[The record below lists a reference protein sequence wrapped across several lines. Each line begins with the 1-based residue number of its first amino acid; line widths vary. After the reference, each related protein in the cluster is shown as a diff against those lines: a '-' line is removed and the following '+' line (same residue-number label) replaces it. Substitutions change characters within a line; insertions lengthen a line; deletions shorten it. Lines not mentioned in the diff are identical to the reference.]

1 MAQNEVITQDI
12 LNQSPNL
19 VQMGAMVGD
28 EIDAENFLV
37 RKVSTKPTPQ
47 NEVITLELLRDSPNL
62 RQMGALPGDEIDPEN
77 FLVRKFST
85 KEDAGKKD
93 VSSEDR
99 SFLDNFLYGIDEAGR
114 LLANTADI
122 LERNFPLGRIT
133 TEFEY
138 LSPEEAYGREFGK
151 TSIDE
156 RKDLILRSKE
166 RALVQAYGAQEATGV
181 AATLGEVVGTLAD
194 PTTLLPVGRGIG
206 QAVTAGFSL
215 GAGYSAVED
224 YAKKGEIDPFKAAAM
239 GAFGGATGGAFA
251 GAGQLIGKATRN
263 AANRRVGKVE
273 REVNERI
280 VNSGMSP
287 QEAIDDVVKGTV
299 ERQFNRDLQ
308 ILGRQPNFAVSKTS
322 AEEAIQ
328 NSIVNDSA
336 VSRLYS
342 ATLDKYLGTLS
353 TRIGNISQP
362 VLRMMR
368 KFEHDVHID
377 TKKFMD
383 QAAPFM
389 KQLKSLKKEDK
400 AILGR
405 HLAAGKFDD
414 AEKLMTLPGMKENF
428 QKVKEVLN
436 ELYDESID
444 SGLGL
449 EYTPNYFPRFVKDYN
464 KMAKELRFKKKN
476 HLLDKAL
483 NDWATAHNKTVSDLT
498 LAEKEKIIGLALR
511 GYGVKVDAGK
521 PSFAE
526 MRQLTAEQLKENDVY
541 ERFYASPEE
550 ALSMYI
556 RNSVHNARRREF
568 LGYPS
573 ETGELGLKNS
583 IAKIVAREKEAGRLD
598 PNDEETLKEL
608 LNARFIGG
616 EKSTSS
622 AVGIIRDLGYMG
634 TIANPISAL
643 TQLGDIGVSMA
654 KYGFRDTIAAMFGA
668 KNLRMI
674 DMGLDRAGQEFADV
688 RKSAQILD
696 KLLGVSG
703 FKAVDRLGKE
713 TIMNAALRKNIKAV
727 KTPAGEQAFR
737 KKWGKFY
744 GDDIDTLI
752 SHLKSGQ
759 VTSRVKEHA
768 FNELSDV
775 QPISSLEMPQA
786 YLENPNGRIL
796 YSLKT
801 FTLKQLDVARRDV
814 VQQWKRGN
822 KTQAI
827 KNASALAGYMAAS
840 GVAVQTVKDLLL
852 GREVRPDDLPENALW
867 ALTGVYGINRY
878 VSDKYLSKGNVK
890 EAAVNMLAPATPIID
905 ALFQAPFELAEEDP
919 NLKQYMRNIP
929 VAGPMLYNWFGGGA
943 EKYNKRLRDR

>member
-1 MAQNEVITQDI
+1 
-12 LNQSPNL
+12 
-19 VQMGAMVGD
+19 
-28 EIDAENFLV
+28 
-37 RKVSTKPTPQ
+37 
-47 NEVITLELLRDSPNL
+47 
-62 RQMGALPGDEIDPEN
+62 
-77 FLVRKFST
+77 
-85 KEDAGKKD
+85 
-93 VSSEDR
+93 
-99 SFLDNFLYGIDEAGR
+99 
-114 LLANTADI
+114 
-122 LERNFPLGRIT
+122 
-133 TEFEY
+133 
-138 LSPEEAYGREFGK
+138 
-151 TSIDE
+151 
-156 RKDLILRSKE
+156 
-166 RALVQAYGAQEATGV
+166 
-181 AATLGEVVGTLAD
+181 
-194 PTTLLPVGRGIG
+194 LLPIGRGIG
-206 QAVTAGFSL
+206 QAVTTGFSL

-224 YAKKGEIDPFKAAAM
+224 YAKKGEIDPYKAAAM
-239 GAFGGATGGAFA
+239 GAFGSAAGGTFA
-251 GAGQLIGKATRN
+251 AGGKLIGSATRK
-263 AANRRVGKVE
+263 AANRRVAKVE

-287 QEAIDDVVKGTV
+287 KDAIDDVVKGNV

-308 ILGRQPNFAVSKTS
+308 ILGKQPNFAVSKTS

-353 TRIGNISQP
+353 TRIGDISQP

-377 TKKFMD
+377 TKKYID
-383 QAAPFM
+383 QATPFM
-389 KQLKSLKKEDK
+389 KQLKSLKPEDK
-400 AILGR
+400 SMLGR
-405 HLAAGKFDD
+405 HLAAGEFDD

-428 QKVKEVLN
+428 QQVKDVLN
-436 ELYDESID
+436 KLYDESID

-464 KMAKELRFKKKN
+464 KMAKELRFQKKN

-483 NDWATAHNKTVSDLT
+483 NDWATAHKKTVEDLT

-511 GYGVKVDAGK
+511 GYGVKVNAGK

-526 MRQLTAEQLKENDVY
+526 MRKLTPKQLKENDVY

-556 RNSVHNARRREF
+556 RNSVHNARRREL

-573 ETGELGLKNS
+573 GTGELELKNS
-583 IAKIVAREKEAGRLD
+583 IAKIVTREKEAGRLD
-598 PNDEETLKEL
+598 PNDQETLKEL

-622 AVGIIRDLGYMG
+622 GIGFIRDLGYAG

-668 KNLRMI
+668 RNLRVI
-674 DMGLDRAGQEFADV
+674 DMGLDQVGQEFADV
-688 RKSAQILD
+688 RKSARILD
-696 KLLGVSG
+696 KLLGISQ
-703 FKAVDRLGKE
+703 FKRIDRLGKE
-713 TIMNAALRKNIKAV
+713 TIMNAALRKNFKLL
-727 KTPAGEQAFR
+727 KTAEGEKKFR
-737 KKWGKFY
+737 EKWGKFY
-744 GDDIDTLI
+744 GDDTDTLI

-796 YSLKT
+796 YSLKS

-822 KTQAI
+822 KSQAI
-827 KNASALAGYMAAS
+827 KNAAALTGYMSAS
-840 GVAVQTVKDLLL
+840 GVAVQTVKDLAL
-852 GREVRPDDLPENALW
+852 GREVRAEDIPNNALW
-867 ALTGVYGINRY
+867 ALLGVYGINKY

-905 ALFQAPFELAEEDP
+905 AFFQAPLELGEDDP
-919 NLKQYMRNIP
+919 DLKKYMRNLP
-929 VAGPMLYNWFGGGA
+929 VVGPMFYNWFAGGA
-943 EKYNKRLRDR
+943 EKYNERLRDR